1 MSDVKWIKISTNV
14 FDDEKIR
21 LLETLPDSDTLLI
34 VWFKLLAM
42 AGRCNDCGMIYL
54 SRDIPYNEEMLS
66 TIMRRPVNTVRM
78 ALNEF
83 QKLGMIEVINNFIA
97 IINWNK
103 HQTLDKYEVLKEQN
117 RKRKQIQRA
126 KLKEITDVTG
136 QSRDVTQEIRLD
148 KTRLDKNREKKR
160 ILPKDVNDVIEYAK
174 LKNMIIDPRY
184 FYEFFTESNWV
195 DTEGKQ
201 VYNFKQKMQTWNKRE
216 VERQKKNKREW
227 HMEMS

>member
-1 MSDVKWIKISTNV
+1 M
-14 FDDEKIR
+14 FDDEKIK

-117 RKRKQIQRA
+117 RKRKQLQRA

-148 KTRLDKNREKKR
+148 KTRLGKNREEKR
-160 ILPKDVNDVIEYAK
+160 ILPKDVNEVIEYAK

-184 FYEFFTESNWV
+184 FFEFFTESNWI

-201 VYNFKQKMQTWNKRE
+201 VYNFKQKMQFRG
-216 VERQKKNKREW
+216 
-227 HMEMS
+227 